1 MARIDFLGILILW
14 LLLLGTL
21 RDAISKVLL
30 LKYLGHLI
38 YLFLHTCRFWMESFM
53 VVSAFLPLSS
63 LFTFGF
69 RGIVEG
75 L

>member
-1 MARIDFLGILILW
+1 MVRIAFLGILILW

-38 YLFLHTCRFWMESFM
+38 YLFLHTCRFCMESFM

-63 LFTFGF
+63 LSTFGF

-75 L
+75 F